1 MQYLSNI
8 DLNKN
13 ELQNARVQNL
23 ATAPSNPVVGQ
34 IYFNTTD
41 HTGYIYDGT
50 KWRDIA
56 QIVDLSTKQDKLVS
70 GTNIKTING
79 SSVLGSGDLV
89 IDTGGTYTAGN
100 GISIKDNGEI
110 SVINP
115 LPMSLIL
122 YNYSISNKT
131 KAQIESDDV
140 FKELCYKIA
149 SSYYDCILYLYNNGH
164 SEDIDNS
171 VKNIIGAYHKTSH
184 TTDSNGTITVI
195 FTQMN
200 NSASFSS
207 TGNQFE
213 IGGCNLS
220 TIQIVIPLDAEPL
233 HTSDVTIN
241 VGSNIN
247 YSVPTYT
254 AGGGISIT
262 DDGVVSNTYGYVD
275 DRVNVHAFLITT
287 DMITNNALNDIF
299 LGDLTASITDMLNN
313 TLKEEHP
320 YLLYRI
326 GASNNLSKQQLMSD
340 EIMDNV
346 GLYYL
351 KFDAVIDGV
360 YQGQLIRLGDTYDN
374 LTLGVDTTTSNQ
386 ISIKNKGT
394 KCFNFTGEF
403 NSNLNQYTITDLTP
417 STTGA
422 DAQSYGFLPTNMELA
437 DTYVPQYNSSPANKK
452 YVDGKVQELRTYSDT
467 NFINTT
473 QKGSANGVATLDGN
487 GKVPSSQLPSYVDDV
502 VEGYYYNGQ
511 FYTDSAHTQLITP
524 ETGKIY
530 VDLDTNKSYRWGGTT
545 YVEISQST
553 IHKYVETFKVFN
565 ETATTTHDIT
575 HNLGSKDV
583 IVNIYDADSG
593 EMVIMDV
600 TIVDSNTIRI
610 QCNKSIISSGVDNYK
625 VVIIA

>member
-1 MQYLSNI
+1 MKYLSNV

-23 ATAPSNPVVGQ
+23 ATAPSSPVVGQ

-70 GTNIKTING
+70 GQNIKTING
-79 SSVLGSGDLV
+79 SSVLGSGNLT
-89 IDTGGTYTAGN
+89 IDTGGTYTAG
-100 GISIKDNGEI
+100 E
-110 SVINP
+110 
-115 LPMSLIL
+115 
-122 YNYSISNKT
+122 
-131 KAQIESDDV
+131 
-140 FKELCYKIA
+140 
-149 SSYYDCILYLYNNGH
+149 
-164 SEDIDNS
+164 
-171 VKNIIGAYHKTSH
+171 
-184 TTDSNGTITVI
+184 
-195 FTQMN
+195 
-200 NSASFSS
+200 
-207 TGNQFE
+207 
-213 IGGCNLS
+213 
-220 TIQIVIPLDAEPL
+220 
-233 HTSDVTIN
+233 
-241 VGSNIN
+241 
-247 YSVPTYT
+247 
-254 AGGGISIT
+254 GISIT

-287 DMITNNALNDIF
+287 DMITNNALNNTF
-299 LGDLTASITDMLNN
+299 LSDLTASITDMLNN

-326 GASNNLSKQQLMSD
+326 GASNNLSEEQIMSD
-340 EIMDNV
+340 EIMENV

-351 KFDAVIDGV
+351 KFDAVINGA

-374 LTLGVDTTTSNQ
+374 LTLGVDPTTSNQ
-386 ISIKNKGT
+386 ISIKNQGA
-394 KCFNFTGEF
+394 KCFKFTGEF
-403 NSNLNQYTITDLTP
+403 NSSLNQYTITNLTP

-422 DAQSYGFLPTNMELA
+422 DAQSYGFLPTNMQLA

-452 YVDGKVQELRTYSDT
+452 YVDGKVQELGEYADT
-467 NFINTT
+467 SFLNIT
-473 QKGSANGVATLDGN
+473 QKGSANGVASLDGN

-530 VDLDTNKSYRWGGTT
+530 VDLNTNKTYRWGGTT

-565 ETATTTHDIT
+565 ETATITHDIT

-610 QCNKSIISSGVDNYK
+610 QCNRSNNASVDNYK

>member
-56 QIVDLSTKQDKLVS
+56 QIVDLSTKQDTLVS

-89 IDTGGTYTAGN
+89 IDTGGTYTAGE
-100 GISIKDNGEI
+100 GISISDSNEI

-115 LPMSLIL
+115 LPEHL
-122 YNYSISNKT
+122 YLYTYSISYGTKT
-131 KAQIESDDV
+131 QIENDDI
-140 FKELCYKIA
+140 FKKLCFKIA
-149 SSYYDCILYLYNNGH
+149 SSPWECILYLYNGGN

-171 VKNIIGAYHKTSH
+171 VKNTLGAYHKTSY
-184 TTDSNGTITVI
+184 TTGSDGTITAI

-220 TIQIVIPLDAEPL
+220 TIQIIIPLDAEPL

-241 VGSNIN
+241 VGSDIN
-247 YSVPTYT
+247 YSVPT
-254 AGGGISIT
+254 
-262 DDGVVSNTYGYVD
+262 SNE
-275 DRVNVHAFLITT
+275 L
-287 DMITNNALNDIF
+287 TN
-299 LGDLTASITDMLNN
+299 
-313 TLKEEHP
+313 
-320 YLLYRI
+320 
-326 GASNNLSKQQLMSD
+326 
-340 EIMDNV
+340 
-346 GLYYL
+346 
-351 KFDAVIDGV
+351 
-360 YQGQLIRLGDTYDN
+360 
-374 LTLGVDTTTSNQ
+374 
-386 ISIKNKGT
+386 
-394 KCFNFTGEF
+394 
-403 NSNLNQYTITDLTP
+403 
-417 STTGA
+417 
-422 DAQSYGFLPTNMELA
+422 
-437 DTYVPQYNSSPANKK
+437 YVPKS
-452 YVDGKVQELRTYSDT
+452 E
-467 NFINTT
+467 
-473 QKGSANGVATLDGN
+473 KGSANGVASLDGN

-530 VDLDTNKSYRWGGTT
+530 VDLDTNKTYRWGGTT

-553 IHKYVETFKVFN
+553 IHKYVGEFTVSS
-565 ETATTTHDIT
+565 TQTTGSATINHSLGTSDI
-575 HNLGSKDV
+575 
-583 IVNIYDADSG
+583 IVNIYDKTTNS
-593 EMVIMDV
+593 MVIMDITV
-600 TIVDSNTIRI
+600 SNANTITI
-610 QCNKSIISSGVDNYK
+610 NYVNAIPGAYK
-625 VVIIA
+625 VVIVA

>member
-1 MQYLSNI
+1 MKYLSNV

-23 ATAPSNPVVGQ
+23 ATAPSSPVVGQ

-70 GTNIKTING
+70 GQNIKTING

-89 IDTGGTYTAGN
+89 IDTGGTYTAG
-100 GISIKDNGEI
+100 E
-110 SVINP
+110 
-115 LPMSLIL
+115 
-122 YNYSISNKT
+122 
-131 KAQIESDDV
+131 
-140 FKELCYKIA
+140 
-149 SSYYDCILYLYNNGH
+149 
-164 SEDIDNS
+164 
-171 VKNIIGAYHKTSH
+171 
-184 TTDSNGTITVI
+184 
-195 FTQMN
+195 
-200 NSASFSS
+200 
-207 TGNQFE
+207 
-213 IGGCNLS
+213 
-220 TIQIVIPLDAEPL
+220 
-233 HTSDVTIN
+233 
-241 VGSNIN
+241 
-247 YSVPTYT
+247 
-254 AGGGISIT
+254 GISIT

-326 GASNNLSKQQLMSD
+326 GASSNLSKQQLMSD
-340 EIMDNV
+340 EIMENV

-394 KCFNFTGEF
+394 KCFNFTGNF
-403 NSNLNQYTITDLTP
+403 NHNTNQYTITDLTP

-452 YVDGKVQELRTYSDT
+452 YVDGKVQDLRTYADT

-530 VDLDTNKSYRWGGTT
+530 VDLNTNKTYRWGGTT

-553 IHKYVETFKVFN
+553 IHKYVETIKVYN
-565 ETATTTHDIT
+565 ETATTTHNIT
-575 HNLGSKDV
+575 HNLGSEDV
-583 IVNIYDADSG
+583 IVNIYDKDSG

-600 TIVDSNTIRI
+600 TIVDSNTIQV
-610 QCNKSIISSGVDNYK
+610 QCNKSTNGGVDNYK

>member
-1 MQYLSNI
+1 MKYLSNV

-56 QIVDLSTKQDKLVS
+56 QIVDLSTKQDTLVS

-89 IDTGGTYTAGN
+89 IDTGGNYTAGE
-100 GISIKDNGEI
+100 GISISGSGEI

-131 KAQIESDDV
+131 KAQIESDDL
-140 FKELCYKIA
+140 FKELCYQIA

-184 TTDSNGTITVI
+184 TTDSNGTITAI

-207 TGNQFE
+207 TGNQVE

-233 HTSDVTIN
+233 QTSDVTIN
-241 VGSNIN
+241 VGSDIN
-247 YSVPTYT
+247 YSVPNY
-254 AGGGISIT
+254 SE
-262 DDGVVSNTYGYVD
+262 
-275 DRVNVHAFLITT
+275 L
-287 DMITNNALNDIF
+287 TN
-299 LGDLTASITDMLNN
+299 
-313 TLKEEHP
+313 
-320 YLLYRI
+320 
-326 GASNNLSKQQLMSD
+326 
-340 EIMDNV
+340 
-346 GLYYL
+346 
-351 KFDAVIDGV
+351 
-360 YQGQLIRLGDTYDN
+360 
-374 LTLGVDTTTSNQ
+374 
-386 ISIKNKGT
+386 
-394 KCFNFTGEF
+394 
-403 NSNLNQYTITDLTP
+403 
-417 STTGA
+417 
-422 DAQSYGFLPTNMELA
+422 
-437 DTYVPQYNSSPANKK
+437 YVPKS
-452 YVDGKVQELRTYSDT
+452 E
-467 NFINTT
+467 
-473 QKGSANGVATLDGN
+473 KGSANGVATLDGN
-487 GKVPSSQLPSYVDDV
+487 GKVPSNQLPSYVDDV
-502 VEGYYYNGQ
+502 IEGYYYNGQ

-530 VDLDTNKSYRWGGTT
+530 VDLNTNKTYRWGGTT

-553 IHKYVETFKVFN
+553 IHKYVGEFTVSS
-565 ETATTTHDIT
+565 TQTTGSATINHSLGTSDI
-575 HNLGSKDV
+575 
-583 IVNIYDADSG
+583 IVNVYDKTTNS
-593 EMVIMDV
+593 MVIMDITV
-600 TIVDSNTIRI
+600 SNANTITI
-610 QCNKSIISSGVDNYK
+610 NYVNAIPGAYK

>member
-1 MQYLSNI
+1 MKYLDNI

-56 QIVDLSTKQDKLVS
+56 QIVDLSTKQDTLVS

-79 SSVLGSGDLV
+79 SSVLGSGDLT
-89 IDTGGTYTAGN
+89 INTGGNYTAGE
-100 GISIKDNGEI
+100 GISISGSGEI
-110 SVINP
+110 SVTNP
-115 LPMSLIL
+115 VPNSLRL
-122 YNYSISNKT
+122 YTYSISGKT
-131 KAQIESDDV
+131 KTQIESDDI
-140 FKELCYKIA
+140 FKELCYQIA
-149 SSYYDCILYLYNNGH
+149 SSHYECILYLYNGGN
-164 SEDIDNS
+164 SDELDNS
-171 VKNIIGAYHKTSH
+171 IKNTLGAYHKTSY
-184 TTDSNGTITVI
+184 TTGSDGTITAI

-200 NSASFSS
+200 NSASFDI

-233 HTSDVTIN
+233 RTSDVTIN
-241 VGSNIN
+241 TGSDIN
-247 YSVPTYT
+247 YSVPTYS
-254 AGGGISIT
+254 AGEGISIT

-287 DMITNNALNDIF
+287 DMITDDLTLDDIF
-299 LGDLTASITDMLNN
+299 LSELTASITDMLNN
-313 TLKEEHP
+313 TLKEEHA

-326 GASNNLSKQQLMSD
+326 GVSSNLSEYQLMVD
-340 EIMDNV
+340 EIMENV

-351 KFDAVIDGV
+351 KFDTVIDGV

-374 LTLGVDTTTSNQ
+374 LTLDVDDTTFNQ

-394 KCFNFTGEF
+394 KCFKFTGNF
-403 NSNLNQYTITDLTP
+403 NHNLNKFTITNLKV

-422 DAQSYGFLPTNMELA
+422 NAQSYGFLPTNRNLLGK
-437 DTYVPQYNSSPANKK
+437 YVPQYNNSPTNKK
-452 YVDGKVQELRTYSDT
+452 YVDDKVQDLRTYADT
-467 NFINTT
+467 NFINIT

-502 VEGYYYNGQ
+502 IEGYYYNGQ
-511 FYTDSAHTQLITP
+511 FYTDSAHTELITP

-530 VDLDTNKSYRWGGTT
+530 VDLNTNKTYRWSGTT
-545 YVEISQST
+545 YVEICQST
-553 IHKYVETFKVFN
+553 IHKYVGEFTVSS
-565 ETATTTHDIT
+565 TQTTGSVTIEHSLGTSDI
-575 HNLGSKDV
+575 
-583 IVNIYDADSG
+583 IVNIYDKTTNS
-593 EMVIMDV
+593 MVIMDITV
-600 TIVDSNTIRI
+600 SNANTITI
-610 QCNKSIISSGVDNYK
+610 NYVNAIPGAYK
-625 VVIIA
+625 VVVVA

>member
-1 MQYLSNI
+1 MKYLSNV

-50 KWRDIA
+50 TWRDIA
-56 QIVDLSTKQDKLVS
+56 QIVDLSTKQDTLVS

-79 SSVLGSGDLV
+79 SSVLGSGDLT

-100 GISIKDNGEI
+100 GISISGSGEI

-131 KAQIESDDV
+131 KAQIENDDI

-184 TTDSNGTITVI
+184 TTDSNGTITAI

-287 DMITNNALNDIF
+287 DMITVDNTLNDTF
-299 LGDLTASITDMLNN
+299 LSDLTASITDMLNN
-313 TLKEEHP
+313 TLKEEHA

-326 GASNNLSKQQLMSD
+326 GVSGNLSEEQIMSD
-340 EIMDNV
+340 EIMENV

-351 KFDAVIDGV
+351 KFDAIIDGA

-374 LTLGVDTTTSNQ
+374 LTLDVDNTTLNQ
-386 ISIKNKGT
+386 ISIKNQGT

-403 NSNLNQYTITDLTP
+403 NHNLNQYTITDLTP

-422 DAQSYGFLPTNMELA
+422 DAQSYGFLPTNMQLA
-437 DTYVPQYNSSPANKK
+437 DTYVPQYNSSPTNKK
-452 YVDGKVQELRTYSDT
+452 YVDGKVQDLRTYADT
-467 NFINTT
+467 NFINIT

-502 VEGYYYNGQ
+502 IEGYYYNGQ

-530 VDLDTNKSYRWGGTT
+530 VDLNTNKTYRWSGTT

-553 IHKYVETFKVFN
+553 IHKFIGEFTVSSTQ
-565 ETATTTHDIT
+565 TTGSVTINHS
-575 HNLGSKDV
+575 LGSSDI
-583 IVNIYDADSG
+583 IVNIYDKTTNS
-593 EMVIMDV
+593 MVIMDITV
-600 TIVDSNTIRI
+600 SNANTI
-610 QCNKSIISSGVDNYK
+610 IINYVNAIPGAYK
-625 VVIIA
+625 VVVVA

>member
-56 QIVDLSTKQDKLVS
+56 QIVDLSTKQDTLVS
-70 GTNIKTING
+70 GQNIKTING

-89 IDTGGTYTAGN
+89 IDTGGTYTAG
-100 GISIKDNGEI
+100 E
-110 SVINP
+110 
-115 LPMSLIL
+115 
-122 YNYSISNKT
+122 
-131 KAQIESDDV
+131 
-140 FKELCYKIA
+140 
-149 SSYYDCILYLYNNGH
+149 
-164 SEDIDNS
+164 
-171 VKNIIGAYHKTSH
+171 
-184 TTDSNGTITVI
+184 
-195 FTQMN
+195 
-200 NSASFSS
+200 
-207 TGNQFE
+207 
-213 IGGCNLS
+213 
-220 TIQIVIPLDAEPL
+220 
-233 HTSDVTIN
+233 
-241 VGSNIN
+241 
-247 YSVPTYT
+247 
-254 AGGGISIT
+254 GISIT

-287 DMITNNALNDIF
+287 DMITDELTLNDTF
-299 LGDLTASITDMLNN
+299 LSELTASITDMLNN

-326 GASNNLSKQQLMSD
+326 GVSGNLSEYQLMSD
-340 EIMDNV
+340 DIMDNV

-374 LTLGVDTTTSNQ
+374 LTLDVDTETFNQ
-386 ISIKNKGT
+386 ISIKNQGT
-394 KCFNFTGEF
+394 KCFKFTGNF
-403 NSNLNQYTITDLTP
+403 NNNTNQYTITNLTV

-422 DAQSYGFLPTNMELA
+422 NSQSYGFLPTNRNLLGN
-437 DTYVPQYNSSPANKK
+437 YVPQYNNSPANKK
-452 YVDGKVQELRTYSDT
+452 YVDDKVQDLRTYSDT

-553 IHKYVETFKVFN
+553 IHKYVGEFTVSS
-565 ETATTTHDIT
+565 TQTTGSATINHS
-575 HNLGSKDV
+575 LGSSDI
-583 IVNIYDADSG
+583 IVNIYDKTTNS
-593 EMVIMDV
+593 MVIMDITV
-600 TIVDSNTIRI
+600 SNTNTITI
-610 QCNKSIISSGVDNYK
+610 NYVNAIPGAYK
-625 VVIIA
+625 VVVVA

>member
-50 KWRDIA
+50 TWRDIA
-56 QIVDLSTKQDKLVS
+56 QIVDLSTKQDTLVS

-79 SSVLGSGDLV
+79 SSVLGSGNLT
-89 IDTGGTYTAGN
+89 IDTGGTYTAG
-100 GISIKDNGEI
+100 
-110 SVINP
+110 
-115 LPMSLIL
+115 
-122 YNYSISNKT
+122 
-131 KAQIESDDV
+131 A
-140 FKELCYKIA
+140 
-149 SSYYDCILYLYNNGH
+149 
-164 SEDIDNS
+164 
-171 VKNIIGAYHKTSH
+171 
-184 TTDSNGTITVI
+184 
-195 FTQMN
+195 
-200 NSASFSS
+200 
-207 TGNQFE
+207 
-213 IGGCNLS
+213 
-220 TIQIVIPLDAEPL
+220 
-233 HTSDVTIN
+233 
-241 VGSNIN
+241 
-247 YSVPTYT
+247 
-254 AGGGISIT
+254 GISIT

-287 DMITNNALNDIF
+287 DMITNNALNDTF

-326 GASNNLSKQQLMSD
+326 GVSGNLSKQQLMSD

-374 LTLGVDTTTSNQ
+374 LTLGVDTATSNQ

-394 KCFNFTGEF
+394 KCFKFTGEF
-403 NSNLNQYTITDLTP
+403 NHNTNQYTITDLTP

-422 DAQSYGFLPTNMELA
+422 DAQSYGFLPTNMELT

-452 YVDGKVQELRTYSDT
+452 YVDGKVQELGTYVDT
-467 NFINTT
+467 NFIDIT
-473 QKGSANGVATLDGN
+473 QKGSANGVASLDGN

-530 VDLDTNKSYRWGGTT
+530 VDLNTNKTYRWGGTT

-553 IHKYVETFKVFN
+553 IHKYVETIKFYN
-565 ETATTTHDIT
+565 ETDTKTFDIT

-600 TIVDSNTIRI
+600 TIVDSNTIQV
-610 QCNKSIISSGVDNYK
+610 QCNKSTNGGVDNYK